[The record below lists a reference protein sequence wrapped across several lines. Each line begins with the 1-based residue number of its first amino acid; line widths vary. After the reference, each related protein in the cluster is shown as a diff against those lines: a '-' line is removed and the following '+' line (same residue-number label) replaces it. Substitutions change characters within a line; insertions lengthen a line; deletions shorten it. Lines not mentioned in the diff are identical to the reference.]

1 MFPILKIKIYLKLN
15 FFLQVRSGRQEV
27 DRQLNQE
34 RRYNDLKAMAEKL
47 WKKNGLTGDDAF
59 DERKYWAYGCHCYL
73 LGKPLIDETA
83 ARTLKVTDQ

>member
-1 MFPILKIKIYLKLN
+1 LKKYFVIKNIN

-73 LGKPLIDETA
+73 LGKPL
-83 ARTLKVTDQ
+83 VDQTSFNGLR

>member
-1 MFPILKIKIYLKLN
+1 LRKYFVIKNIN

-47 WKKNGLTGDDAF
+47 WKKNGLTDDDAF

-73 LGKPLIDETA
+73 LGKPLIDQTSFNGL
-83 ARTLKVTDQ
+83 R

>member
-1 MFPILKIKIYLKLN
+1 LNIKYKI
-15 FFLQVRSGRQEV
+15 FSQVRSGRQEV

-73 LGKPLIDETA
+73 LGKPL
-83 ARTLKVTDQ
+83 VDQTSFNGLR